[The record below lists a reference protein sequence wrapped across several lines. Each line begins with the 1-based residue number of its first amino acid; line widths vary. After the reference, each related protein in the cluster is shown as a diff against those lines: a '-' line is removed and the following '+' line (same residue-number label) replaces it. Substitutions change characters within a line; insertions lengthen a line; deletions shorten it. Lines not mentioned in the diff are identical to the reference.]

1 MEFPMKARPWIAAAP
16 AAIVVIATAAAAGEQ
31 TLNQNF
37 QAGRLQVDAL
47 VAHLTVKVQ
56 DGATGINV
64 AVDGTPEMVQK
75 LRMSASGGALV
86 LSMEGSGGDWWGEM
100 WDWTSVSSD
109 DLQVTVTLAPGTPV
123 KVANFIGDATI
134 GDIKAAIEFNSTGGE
149 TTIGEVTEA
158 ELAIAGSGD
167 ISLTRATGKVEA
179 SIAGSGTIT
188 TGDTGEAS
196 VEIAGGGDVVMGA
209 VSGGLEVD
217 VAGSGEVTVKSV
229 NGKVDIDVAGS
240 GDVRIDSGNAD
251 PFRVD
256 IAGSGDVR
264 FGGTANNPNV
274 SVMGSGDVW
283 IAAYTGTLSS
293 DGADIKIGQV
303 EPEK

>member
-1 MEFPMKARPWIAAAP
+1 MEYPMKARPWLVAAP
-16 AAIVVIATAAAAGEQ
+16 AAIAAITAATAGEQ

-37 QAGRLQVDAL
+37 QARRLQIDAL
-47 VAHLTVKVQ
+47 VAHLTVNVQ
-56 DGATGINV
+56 DGASGMNV
-64 AVDGTPEMVQK
+64 AVDGTQAMVQK
-75 LRMSASGGALV
+75 LRMSATGDALV
-86 LSMEGSGGDWWGEM
+86 LSMDGAGDDWWSEM

-109 DLQVTVTLAPGTPV
+109 DLQVTITVAPGTPV
-123 KVANFIGDATI
+123 KVENFIGDATI
-134 GDIKAAIEFNSTGGE
+134 GDINAELEFNSTGGE
-149 TTIGEVTEA
+149 TTIGTVTDA
-158 ELAIAGSGD
+158 ELSIAGSGD
-167 ISLTRATGKVEA
+167 ISLAHALGTVEA

-188 TGDTGEAS
+188 TGDTGEATI
-196 VEIAGGGDVVMGA
+196 EIAGGGDVIMGV
-209 VSGGLEVD
+209 VSGGLDVD

-240 GDVRIDSGNAD
+240 GDVRIDSGNAN

-264 FGGTANNPNV
+264 FGGTAHDPDV

-303 EPEK
+303 EPE

>member
-1 MEFPMKARPWIAAAP
+1 MEYRMNARPWMAAAP
-16 AAIVVIATAAAAGEQ
+16 AAIIAIASASAGEQ

-37 QAGRLQVDAL
+37 AAHRLQIDAL
-47 VAHLTVKVQ
+47 IAHLTVNVQ

-64 AVDGTPEMVQK
+64 AVDGTQDMVQK
-75 LRMSASGGALV
+75 LRMSASGDTLV
-86 LSMEGSGGDWWGEM
+86 LSMEGSGDDWWGDM

-109 DLQVTVTLAPGTPV
+109 DLQVTVTVAPGTPV
-123 KVANFIGDATI
+123 KVENFIGDATI
-134 GDIKAAIEFNSTGGE
+134 GDIKAEVEFNSTGGD

-167 ISLTRATGKVEA
+167 ISLARATGKVEA
-179 SIAGSGTIT
+179 SIAGSGSIT
-188 TGDTGEAS
+188 TGDTGAAS
-196 VEIAGGGDVVMGA
+196 VEIAGGGDVIMG
-209 VSGGLEVD
+209 VISGGLEID
-217 VAGSGEVTVKSV
+217 VAGSGEVNVKSV
-229 NGKVDIDVAGS
+229 NGEVDIDVAGS
-240 GDVRIDSGNAD
+240 GDVRIESGNAN

-264 FGGTANNPNV
+264 FGGTAHNPNV

-303 EPEK
+303 EPE